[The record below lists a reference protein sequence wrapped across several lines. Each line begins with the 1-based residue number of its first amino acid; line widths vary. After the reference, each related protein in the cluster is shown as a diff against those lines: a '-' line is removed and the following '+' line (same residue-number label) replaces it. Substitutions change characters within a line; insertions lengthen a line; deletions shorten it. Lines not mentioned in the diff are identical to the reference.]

1 MLFAMIGN
9 HIRSYQ
15 SIKHIPDARDSAPFT
30 SIFLVL
36 GFAYSQ
42 VESTPAYLR
51 LRQAIRLARCKVQ
64 NSAYVQ
70 RVSQ

>member
-42 VESTPAYLR
+42 VESTPAY
-51 LRQAIRLARCKVQ
+51 IRLARCKAQ